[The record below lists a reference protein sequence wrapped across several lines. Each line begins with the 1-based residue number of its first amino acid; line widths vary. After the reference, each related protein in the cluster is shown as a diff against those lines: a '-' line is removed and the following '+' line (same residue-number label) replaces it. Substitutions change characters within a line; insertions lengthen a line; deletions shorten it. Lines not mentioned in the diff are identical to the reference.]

1 MCKGGD
7 NMPDDLTKKR
17 PQDAD
22 KINVSQQHEI
32 DYWTKA
38 LKTTEAKLR
47 AAVSKVGPYVSDV
60 EEYLRKH

>member
-22 KINVSQQHEI
+22 KINVSQQYEI
-32 DYWTKA
+32 DYWTKT
-38 LKTTEAKLR
+38 LHTTEAKLR

>member
-1 MCKGGD
+1 
-7 NMPDDLTKKR
+7 MPDDLTKKR

>member
-1 MCKGGD
+1 
-7 NMPDDLTKKR
+7 MPDDLTKKR

-22 KINVSQQHEI
+22 KINVSQQYEI
-32 DYWTKA
+32 DYWTKT
-38 LKTTEAKLR
+38 LHTTEAKLR

>member
-1 MCKGGD
+1 
-7 NMPDDLTKKR
+7 MPDDLTKKR
-17 PQDAD
+17 PQDAR
-22 KINVSQQHEI
+22 KINLSQQHEI

-47 AAVSKVGPYVSDV
+47 VAVSKVGPYVSDV

>member
-1 MCKGGD
+1 
-7 NMPDDLTKKR
+7 MPDDLTKKR

-38 LKTTEAKLR
+38 LNTTEAKLR
-47 AAVSKVGPYVSDV
+47 VAVSKVGPYVSAV
-60 EEYLRKH
+60 REYLKKH